1 MKSRLARLAKLTELR
16 KKDLED
22 RAARLAAAHQAT
34 EQARERLVAEEAA
47 HHQAEVDR
55 SVLAQSGFEPET
67 WRTAN
72 EWLELRELYREAAR
86 RRVALAEVATLRA
99 QEQVLAA
106 RAALRRLEVL
116 EERLKRA
123 LSKTEE
129 RKESKAHDEIAAGRA
144 AARARSR

>member
-67 WRTAN
+67 LRTAN

-86 RRVALAEVATLRA
+86 RRVALAEGAALRA
-99 QEQVLAA
+99 QSPVLAA
-106 RAALRRLEVL
+106 RAARLRLE
-116 EERLKRA
+116 A
-123 LSKTEE
+123 L
-129 RKESKAHDEIAAGRA
+129 
-144 AARARSR
+144 

>member
-1 MKSRLARLAKLTELR
+1 MKSRLSRLAKLTELR

-47 HHQAEVDR
+47 HRQAEADR
-55 SVLAQSGFEPET
+55 SALAQSGLEPET

-86 RRVALAEVATLRA
+86 RRVALAEVAALRA

-144 AARARSR
+144 AARARTR